1 MNSFSKAF
9 NINKDELR
17 IRSFEF
23 AGHTF
28 KVRVPLTVESDL
40 MNERLKTPNELLIK
54 KFFEEMSKDLT
65 EGTDKVVITE
75 DDIIYDGNSIKKF
88 CKDKA
93 IVQERIT
100 LMLQYLVPEEDNF
113 DMSTIT
119 YEMIDELFPYAIQL
133 ELVKL
138 ISETI
143 SPSYNVTKGK

>member
-100 LMLQYLVPEEDNF
+100 LMLQYLVPEENNF
-113 DMSTIT
+113 DMNTIT

>member
-54 KFFEEMSKDLT
+54 KFFKEMSKDLT

-75 DDIIYDGNSIKKF
+75 DDIIYDGNF
-88 CKDKA
+88 
-93 IVQERIT
+93 
-100 LMLQYLVPEEDNF
+100 N
-113 DMSTIT
+113 
-119 YEMIDELFPYAIQL
+119 
-133 ELVKL
+133 
-138 ISETI
+138 
-143 SPSYNVTKGK
+143 

>member
-28 KVRVPLTVESDL
+28 KVRVPLTSQLDL
-40 MNERLKTPNELLIK
+40 MNERLKTPDESLTK
-54 KFFEEMSKDLT
+54 KFYEEMTKGLT
-65 EGTDKVVITE
+65 EESDKVVIT
-75 DDIIYDGNSIKKF
+75 DDDVIYDGNSIKKF
-88 CKDKA
+88 SKDKA

-100 LMLQYLVPEEDNF
+100 LMMQYLVPEDEGF

-143 SPSYNVTKGK
+143 SPSYNATKGK

>member
-54 KFFEEMSKDLT
+54 KFFEEMSKDLK
-65 EGTDKVVITE
+65 EETDKVVITE